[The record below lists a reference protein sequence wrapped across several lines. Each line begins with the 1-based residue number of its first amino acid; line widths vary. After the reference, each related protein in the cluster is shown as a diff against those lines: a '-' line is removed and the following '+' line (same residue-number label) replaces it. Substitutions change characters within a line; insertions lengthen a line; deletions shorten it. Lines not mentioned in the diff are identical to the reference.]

1 MLQISEVYVK
11 RCQDQFLVNVTHDRY
26 ILSVKI
32 MKIKDNLSTLQRKP
46 QKHWQFIRERK

>member
-1 MLQISEVYVK
+1 MLQIIEVYVK
-11 RCQDQFLVNVTHDRY
+11 RCQDQFLANVIHDRY

-46 QKHWQFIRERK
+46 QKHWQFMRKQK